1 MSKFIGSSYFLEIL
15 GYSELTTSFCPRA
28 PYKYSL
34 FSVCHGVEKGGK
46 RWHRMNQEPGMAAR
60 RSPNRMLYQ
69 PRQKVTGSWTQTGV
83 VWLREELH
91 LRHCAGKTGRTLW
104 SNGQGRWGM
113 RSGRMSTELLGIRGV
128 GKNTWFGAG
137 MALFWKGPES
147 THEGFVDPTISVV
160 TTQLCHCST
169 KAALDNTHKGHG
181 SDPINFYKNGW
192 GANLPTPGL
201 IRPPV
206 STLQFSTS
214 ATPGGQH
221 GGKARRIQWAIVQST
236 KNSVSHIKAFVRC

>member
-15 GYSELTTSFCPRA
+15 GYSELTTSFCPCV

-69 PRQKVTGSWTQTGV
+69 LTGSWTQTGV

-91 LRHCAGKTGRTLW
+91 LRHCAGNIGRTLW
-104 SNGQGRWGM
+104 SNGHGRWGM
-113 RSGRMSTELLGIRGV
+113 RSGRMSTELLEIRGV
-128 GKNTWFGAG
+128 GKNTWSGAG
-137 MALFWKGPES
+137 MANVFWKGPES
-147 THEGFVDPTISVV
+147 THEGFVDPIISVV
-160 TTQLCHCST
+160 TTQLCHCCT

-181 SDPINFYKNGW
+181 NDPMNLFYKNGW
-192 GANLPTPGL
+192 GANLPTPDAEL

-206 STLQFSTS
+206 STLHLSTS
-214 ATPGGQH
+214 ATPGQQWWW
-221 GGKARRIQWAIVQST
+221 KARRIQWATVQST
-236 KNSVSHIKAFVRC
+236 ENSVSHIKAFVRC